1 MKTRRLKKLVCLMLA
16 FLTAATVFAFP
27 LQTSAADGDSAS
39 REEDRASV
47 ISRSIEEVQ
56 EILNAKSYTDY
67 LARHADAPKA
77 TSSVTVA
84 ATAYDAAATT
94 AKVRTETIEGKQ
106 ALVTPDSGVVAWSVN
121 IPADG
126 LYSVE
131 FEYYPVLSG
140 RTTNIERA
148 FRVDGVIPFKES
160 RYLSMT
166 KIWKLD
172 LSKGE
177 GTETG
182 FEMDSNGNDVRPSM
196 YEDPEWLTYT
206 LCDSTGYYLYPFE
219 YYLTAGTHVITI
231 TGARE
236 ECAFGSIT
244 FKPRDSVMTY
254 EEYAAQNEA
263 KGYQPASKDAVVRI
277 QAEKPYATSSETV
290 YPTYD
295 RTSPISDP
303 QDPSKIRL
311 NTLGK
316 QTTWQNMGEWV
327 EYKLTVPES
336 GLYSIVARFKQSEM
350 EGTFVSRQLTIDGE
364 LPFAECQN
372 LRFAYNE
379 EFQSLPLN
387 DGKSDFQFYFEAGRE
402 YTLRFEV
409 VLGDMSSL
417 IGEIQSSLTKL
428 NDVYMKI
435 KQITGA
441 IPDQY
446 RDYNFMD
453 LIPQEMD
460 TLVIEGRK
468 LADFSA
474 RLEEIVG
481 ARSSNCATL
490 EEIARIS
497 EKMGRDEDEV
507 AKNLESLKSNIGTLG
522 TWMNNARM
530 QPVEVDF
537 FQVQSPDASLPQSN
551 ANFFQ
556 AIAFE
561 VRQFIASF
569 YTDYNS
575 LGDAASQGNST
586 ISVWVTTGRDQSQIV
601 RQMINDMF
609 TPETGVDVQLK
620 LVASGTLLPAT
631 LAGEGPDVSYM
642 AAASDPINY
651 AIRSAVQ
658 KLNDFDTFDEVCS
671 RFNSEALVPFTLYGD
686 VYAMPETLT
695 YYMLFYRQDIF
706 SDLNIDV
713 PTTWDDLKGILPV
726 LQSQYMQVAM
736 PKELEGFKLLFYQRG
751 GELYA
756 DDGMRI
762 NLDSNLALDT
772 FKELCDLFTQY
783 EFPLSYDFFNRFRT
797 GEVPIGIQLY
807 SNYTQLSAFATEIR
821 GLWTMTTIP
830 GYEIDRGDGTSY
842 INNTSSATVSGIVMM
857 SGAKNPEGAWKYI
870 DWITSTEA
878 QTRYGN
884 EYTALLGN
892 STIHPTANEEA
903 MKNMSWSSSELET
916 LMAQYSN
923 LKATPEYPGSYIVT
937 RYVQFAFLAAYNE
950 SADPVDSLLS
960 NVIYINKEITRKRQE
975 FGLDTLEIGETL
987 ADREARK
994 QAEESATAD

>member
-1 MKTRRLKKLVCLMLA
+1 MKTRRLKKLVSLLLA
-16 FLTAATVFAFP
+16 VLTAATMFAFP
-27 LQTSAADGDSAS
+27 LQTAAADGDAASAA
-39 REEDRASV
+39 EDRASV
-47 ISRSIEEVQ
+47 ISKSIEEVQ
-56 EILNAKSYTDY
+56 EILNAKTYTDY
-67 LARHADAPKA
+67 LALHANAPKA
-77 TSSVTVA
+77 KTSVTVA
-84 ATAYDAAATT
+84 ATAYDAAQTT
-94 AKVRTETIEGKQ
+94 AKVRVETIEGKQ
-106 ALVTPDSGVVAWSVN
+106 ALVTPDNETVAWSVS
-121 IPADG
+121 IPDDG

-166 KIWKLD
+166 KVWKND

-182 FEMDSNGNDVRPSM
+182 FEMDSNGNDVRPNM
-196 YEDPEWLTYT
+196 YEDPQWMTYT
-206 LCDSTGYYLYPFE
+206 LSDSTGYYLYPFE
-219 YYLTAGTHVITI
+219 YYLTAGTHTITI

-236 ECAFGSIT
+236 EVALASIT
-244 FKPRDSVMTY
+244 FKPRETVMTY
-254 EEYAAQNEA
+254 EEYSAQNA
-263 KGYQPASKDAVVRI
+263 SKGYQPASADAVVRL
-277 QAEKPYATSSETV
+277 QAEKPFATSSQTV

-295 RTSPISDP
+295 RTSPITDP

-316 QTTWQNMGEWV
+316 QTTWQSMGEWA

-372 LRFAYNE
+372 LRFTYNE
-379 EFQSLPLN
+379 EFQAEPLT
-387 DGKSDFQFYFEAGRE
+387 DGKTQFQFYFEAGKE

-409 VLGDMSSL
+409 VLGDMSEL
-417 IGEIQSSLTKL
+417 IGEIQGSLTKL

-453 LIPQEMD
+453 LIPLEMD

-468 LADFSA
+468 LADFST

-507 AKNLESLKSNIGTLG
+507 AKNLENLKSNIGTLG

-530 QPVEVDF
+530 QPLEVDF
-537 FQVQSPDASLPQSN
+537 FQVQSPDAKLPQSN

-556 AIAFE
+556 ALAFE
-561 VRQFIASF
+561 VRQFFASF

-575 LGDAASQGNST
+575 LGDAESQGSEG

-609 TPETGVDVQLK
+609 TPATGVNVQLK
-620 LVASGTLLPAT
+620 LVAGGTLLPAT
-631 LAGEGPDVSYM
+631 LAGTGPEVAYM
-642 AAASDPINY
+642 GGSDPINY

-706 SDLNIDV
+706 SSLNLDV

-736 PKELEGFKLLFYQRG
+736 PKELEGFKLLFYQKG
-751 GELYA
+751 GDLYA

-762 NLDSNLALDT
+762 NLDSNLALET

-797 GEVPIGIQLY
+797 GEIPIGVQLY

-830 GYEIDRGDGTSY
+830 GYEIQTENGKTV
-842 INNTSSATVSGIVMM
+842 INNTSSAAVSGVVMM
-857 SGAKNPEGAWKYI
+857 SGAKNTEGAWKYI
-870 DWITSTEA
+870 DWITSAEA

-937 RYVQFAFLAAYNE
+937 RYVQFAFLAAYNDA
-950 SADPVDSLLS
+950 ADPVDSMLS
-960 NVIYINKEITRKRQE
+960 NVIYINKEISRKRQE

-987 ADREARK
+987 ADREAK
-994 QAEESATAD
+994 KAAEESATAD